1 MDSGDF
7 LLKNSSKTK
16 KGWLGKA
23 NFHSL
28 FEALHRQGY
37 KIIGPTVRDDTIVF
51 DTVTTPS
58 ELTHSVIDLQQSG
71 RYTLVEDKSNRYFSW
86 NTGPQALKPLL
97 FKTRETLWT
106 CSDNDGQLQFKS
118 PEQDVEPIAVI
129 GVRACDL
136 AALAIHDQHFLQ
148 GAYIDD
154 FYQQHRKNILLVAV
168 NCSRSNEQCFCV
180 STGDGPEVT
189 TNYDVLID
197 ELDDGFLVKSNSK
210 RGLDVIQHLVL
221 EPATQAQ
228 EVTAQQQ
235 ISKARSEQG
244 SKKLPELDNLLKLVS
259 GLKKKD
265 WQGIAERC
273 LACGNCTQ
281 VCPTCFCSTQESA
294 PDLIQS
300 NSEQV
305 RIWDSCFS
313 EEHGH
318 IFGKNYR
325 PEIEERYRQWM
336 LHKLVFWHQ
345 QYGRSGCVGC
355 GRCSTWCPVAIDLVE
370 EASSLVSRLSS
381 DNK

>member
-1 MDSGDF
+1 M
-7 LLKNSSKTK
+7 KNSSKTR

-23 NFHSL
+23 HLHSL

-37 KIIGPTVRDDTIVF
+37 KIIGPTVRDGTIVF
-51 DTVTTPS
+51 DTVSAPS
-58 ELTHSVIDLQQSG
+58 ELTRSVIDLQQSG

-97 FKTRETLWT
+97 FKPRQTLWT
-106 CSDNDGQLQFKS
+106 CSDNDGQLQFK
-118 PEQDVEPIAVI
+118 PATQDVEPIAVI

-136 AALAIHDQHFLQ
+136 AALALHDQHFLH

-154 FYQQHRKNILLVAV
+154 FYQQRRKNILLIAV
-168 NCSRSNEQCFCV
+168 NCSRSNDQCFCV

-189 TNYDVLID
+189 FYYDMLLD
-197 ELDDGFLVKSNSK
+197 ELDDGFVVQSGSEH
-210 RGLDVIQHLVL
+210 GLEIIRQLKL
-221 EPATQAQ
+221 NPATQTQ
-228 EVTAQQQ
+228 EQTAKRQT
-235 ISKARSEQG
+235 SKAKREQG
-244 SKKLPELDNLLKLVS
+244 NRKLPELDELIKLVDN
-259 GLKKKD
+259 LKKKD
-265 WQGIAERC
+265 WQDIAERC
-273 LACGNCTQ
+273 LACGTCTP
-281 VCPTCFCSTQESA
+281 VCPTCFCSAQESD
-294 PDLIQS
+294 PDLFQS

-305 RIWDSCFS
+305 RVWDSCFS

-325 PEIEERYRQWM
+325 PDIRERYRQWV

-355 GRCSTWCPVAIDLVE
+355 GRCSTWCPVAIDLVD
-370 EASSLVSRLSS
+370 EASSLVSRLPS